1 MKKAIITLVTLVT
14 TYTVGQLIE
23 TEEKKRGTDLSII
36 YAECTTAG
44 LVIGAIGR
52 KIIKSI

>member
-1 MKKAIITLVTLVT
+1 MKKAIITLVTLAIA
-14 TYTVGQLIE
+14 YTVGQFIE
-23 TEEKKRGTDLSII
+23 TEEKKRGTDISII
-36 YAECTTAG
+36 YAECATTG

>member
-1 MKKAIITLVTLVT
+1 MKIAIITLVTLAT
-14 TYTVGQLIE
+14 AYTVGQLIE
-23 TEEKKRGTDLSII
+23 TEEKKRGTDISII
-36 YAECTTAG
+36 YAECATTG